1 MNSKN
6 SKDDKNLIILAQ
18 SGNVEAFEKLIEEY
32 QKQIYNLAL
41 FKTQDTYLAE
51 EITQET
57 LIRIYRNIKKFKFKS
72 SFYTWIYRITYNIL
86 NDLTKKFKQT
96 DDISIDDIQIE
107 DRHDSENIYKELQQ
121 KELSEKLR
129 HLISKIPHKFQF
141 VLILSDIE
149 NKSYQEIAEILGV
162 NIGTVKSRL
171 FRARKFLKELIIKEG
186 IQL

>member
-1 MNSKN
+1 MNSKDEK
-6 SKDDKNLIILAQ
+6 SLIVLAQ
-18 SGNVEAFEKLIEEY
+18 NGNIEAFEKLIEEY

-57 LIRIYRNIKKFKFKS
+57 IIKIYRNIRKFKFKS

-96 DDISIDDIQIE
+96 ADLSIDDIQIE
-107 DRHDSENIYKELQQ
+107 DHHDPDNIDKELQQ

-129 HLISKIPHKFQF
+129 YLISKIPHKFQF

-162 NIGTVKSRL
+162 SIGTVKSRL
-171 FRARKFLKELIIKEG
+171 FRARKFLKDIIIKER